1 QRAGAPSATLPLGLR
16 WRGAPLPTE
25 IEPRAVQQDPVE
37 HLPDCDRDLHRRLTR
52 LIQATD
58 NRSLVGVHLPD
69 NQDLRPRHTDLHR
82 RPVTIP
88 DDVRHRERR
97 IQEPAGDRLCR
108 PTGNHRSS
116 FRAYVQ
122 RSMTMRRWLLCFGI
136 LGVNLDAKT
145 IELSPLAC
153 DRNNPTPVSKLA
165 AEGSHRASRSR
176 YHVPGV
182 YDWTS

>member
-1 QRAGAPSATLPLGLR
+1 
-16 WRGAPLPTE
+16 
-25 IEPRAVQQDPVE
+25 AVHQDPVG
-37 HLPDCDRDLHRRLTR
+37 HFSDCDRDLHRRLAR

-69 NQDLRPRHTDLHR
+69 NQDLRPRNADLHR
-82 RPVTIP
+82 LPVTIP

-97 IQEPAGDRLCR
+97 IQEQAVDRLCR

-122 RSMTMRRWLLCFGI
+122 RSMTMRRWVSCFMI
-136 LGVNLDAKT
+136 LGVTLDAKMT
-145 IELSPLAC
+145 EEPPSA
-153 DRNNPTPVSKLA
+153 DDSNNPIPVAKLA
-165 AEGSHRASRSR
+165 VEGSHRASRSR

-182 YDWTS
+182 YAWTARDDATTDEPEGVLLRPGRVSV